1 MTIVVLAA
9 AMLLAAPV
17 PSGVER
23 DTVEPM
29 PFTQSATTVDALMA
43 LGRPV
48 VLAHTGGEGEFPG
61 STMYAFRRSM
71 AAGVDVLDLNVVLT
85 ADGVLAVQHDLDV
98 DRQADGTGLVS
109 EMTFADLHELDNAF
123 WFTTECGPCRDQ
135 SDDEYVFRGVRTG
148 VVPPPA
154 GFSADDFAVPRLEDL
169 LDAFPDIPLG
179 IEIKADGEVGA
190 ATADALVAVL
200 TDFDRL
206 DAVVVSSFSDDVI
219 AHVQEIAPDI
229 DVSPGAG
236 ALTEFLA
243 HGTPLPAGQRVV
255 QPPPLPADKV
265 AALHD
270 AGYVVWVWPNDRQL
284 EHLDAYVTLLADGY
298 DALNVNFPAD
308 GIRAVE
314 AFLNGS

>member
-1 MTIVVLAA
+1 MTLLAHATAAVLAFA
-9 AMLLAAPV
+9 STNATAP
-17 PSGVER
+17 EA
-23 DTVEPM
+23 TAPM
-29 PFTQSATTVDALMA
+29 PFTQSATTVDALLL

-48 VLAHTGGEGEFPG
+48 VLAHTGGEDEFPG

-71 AAGVDVLDLNVVLT
+71 NAGVDVLDLNVVMT

-98 DRQADGTGLVS
+98 DRQTDGTGLVS
-109 EMTFADLHELDNAF
+109 ELTFAELHALDNAF
-123 WFTTECGPCRDQ
+123 WWTAECGPCHDMP
-135 SDDEYVFRGVRTG
+135 DEAYAFRGVRTG
-148 VVPPPA
+148 AAPPPP
-154 GFSADDFAVPRLEDL
+154 GFAADDFAIPRLEEL

-179 IEIKADGEVGA
+179 IEIKADGDVGA
-190 ATADALVAVL
+190 ATADALIAVL
-200 TDFDRL
+200 TEFDRR
-206 DAVVVSSFSDDVI
+206 DSVVVSSFSDDVI
-219 AHVQEIAPDI
+219 AHVQETAPDV

-243 HGTPLPAGQRVV
+243 HGTPLHAGQRIV

-298 DALNVNFPAD
+298 DGLNINFPAE
-308 GIRAVE
+308 GISAVE
-314 AFLNGS
+314 AFLNDS

>member
-1 MTIVVLAA
+1 MMLIVHAVAA
-9 AMLLAAPV
+9 LLLVPAQSASATGPV
-17 PSGVER
+17 A
-23 DTVEPM
+23 PM
-29 PFTQSATTVDALMA
+29 PFTQSATTIDALMT

-48 VLAHTGGEGEFPG
+48 VLAHTGGEDEFPG

-71 AAGVDVLDLNVVLT
+71 DAGVDVLDLNVVLT

-98 DRQADGTGLVS
+98 DRQTDGAGLVA
-109 EMTFADLHELDNAF
+109 EMSFAELHELDNAF
-123 WFTTECGPCRDQ
+123 WFTSECGPCHDQ
-135 SDDEYVFRGVRTG
+135 PDEAYLFRGVRTG
-148 VVPPPA
+148 DVPPPA
-154 GFSADDFAVPRLEDL
+154 GFHADEFAIPRLEEL

-200 TDFDRL
+200 TEFDHR
-206 DAVVVSSFSDDVI
+206 DAVVVSSFSDDVV
-219 AHVQEIAPDI
+219 AHVQAIAPDI

-243 HGTPLPAGQRVV
+243 NGTPLPAGQRVV

-284 EHLDAYVTLLADGY
+284 EHLDAYLTLLADGY
-298 DALNVNFPAD
+298 DGLNINFPAA
-308 GIRAVE
+308 GIGAVE
-314 AFLNGS
+314 AFL